1 MDGLA
6 RPPIPL
12 PLASVATVTS
22 DAVAWLTPLRPESPT
37 SASTPWS
44 KSKSK
49 SKSSSSDEDISRG
62 LLALVALAADFLA
75 AGTLFLAEGTD
86 FLAVGTDFL
95 AALAPP
101 TEFLASSTSSTSLT
115 MVARG
120 SSVFIS
126 ASAARITPWWR
137 CRCKGEITPSLLS
150 QDSQATAACLSSIFL
165 SSTLMQREASVV
177 SAVSVSR
184 IPIVSVQFSDFKAD
198 SSQSSTTTSRKS
210 TPRVRRFL
218 SSLGSL
224 TPEPRMAS
232 RATLLVSGLTR
243 PDSQI

>member
-1 MDGLA
+1 M
-6 RPPIPL
+6 
-12 PLASVATVTS
+12 
-22 DAVAWLTPLRPESPT
+22 
-37 SASTPWS
+37 
-44 KSKSK
+44 
-49 SKSSSSDEDISRG
+49 
-62 LLALVALAADFLA
+62 A

-86 FLAVGTDFL
+86 FLAALAAPTDFL
-95 AALAPP
+95 VLD
-101 TEFLASSTSSTSLT
+101 LLSSLT

-120 SSVFIS
+120 LSVFIRIDRS
-126 ASAARITPWWR
+126 HHLGGGAAARGRSPR
-137 CRCKGEITPSLLS
+137 LLS

-232 RATLLVSGLTR
+232 RATLLVSA
-243 PDSQI
+243 